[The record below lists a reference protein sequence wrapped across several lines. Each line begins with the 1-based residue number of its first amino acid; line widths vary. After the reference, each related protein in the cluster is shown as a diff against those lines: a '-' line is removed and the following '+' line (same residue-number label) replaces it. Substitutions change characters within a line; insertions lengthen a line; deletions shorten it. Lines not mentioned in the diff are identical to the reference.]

1 MKKIE
6 IYVIDRFE
14 DEFAVCENQKTRE
27 MINIPISSIPK
38 EAKEGDCIKLEN
50 GIYVIDEEET
60 KKNAERIQRKMDM
73 FKNWK

>member
-14 DEFAVCENQKTRE
+14 DEFAVCENRETRE
-27 MINIPISSIPK
+27 IINIPIDSIQK

-50 GIYVIDEEET
+50 ETYIIDEEET
-60 KKNAERIQRKMDM
+60 RKNAERIKRKMDM